1 MTASFC
7 TKSLNKQKNKME
19 TTSKPDKKNFTILL
33 VDDVAANLKLLGDI
47 LIAEGYKIRQVS
59 SGLLALKVTEKEKPD
74 LILLDIMMPG
84 MDGFEVCRQLKQN
97 EQLNDIPIIFISAL
111 NDTGNIVEALAAGGV
126 DYINKPFQ
134 AQEVLARVDTHL
146 KLRAQSKKLQELNA
160 TKDRFF
166 SIIAH
171 DLRGPLGGFMGLTE
185 MMADDNQYF
194 TESEKKEMM
203 SDLSHSARNTFSLLE
218 NLLEWSQMD
227 RGFTEFKPKKL
238 YLLDVVTECISIVA
252 GPAKGKMIGLIAQIT
267 NEPIVFADK
276 NMIQTVIRNL
286 LSNAI
291 KFTPKGGEVTISA
304 KAGENNRMVISVKD
318 TGIGMREELRNNL
331 FRIDANTKRPGT
343 EGEQSTGLGLLL
355 CKEFVEKHGGEI
367 WVESVP
373 DQGSVFSFTVPVAKE
388 IDEKLEFPDAVEAN
402 ADPIHNLNVLIA
414 EDDEISARLILAI
427 IKEFCVS
434 VFRVRT
440 GFEAVEFCRN
450 NPKTNLVLMDIAMP
464 FMDGYE
470 ATKLIRNFN
479 KEVVII
485 AQTTFAMTADHEK
498 ALASG
503 CNDFITKPFVKDELI
518 KLIGKHIKR

>member
-1 MTASFC
+1 
-7 TKSLNKQKNKME
+7 
-19 TTSKPDKKNFTILL
+19 
-33 VDDVAANLKLLGDI
+33 
-47 LIAEGYKIRQVS
+47 
-59 SGLLALKVTEKEKPD
+59 
-74 LILLDIMMPG
+74 MMPN
-84 MDGFEVCRQLKQN
+84 MDGYEVCRQLKNNQ
-97 EQLNDIPIIFISAL
+97 ELKDIPIIFISAL
-111 NDTGNIVEALAAGGV
+111 NDSGNIVKALTSGGV

-134 AQEVLARVDTHL
+134 AQEVLARVQTHL
-146 KLRAQSKKLQELNA
+146 KLRAQSKELQELNA

-185 MMADDNQYF
+185 MMADENQYF
-194 TESEKKEMM
+194 ADSEKKEMM
-203 SDLSHSARNTFSLLE
+203 SDLSHSARNTFNLLE

-238 YLLDVVTECISIVA
+238 YLLDVVTECINIVA

-267 NEPIVFADK
+267 NEPLVFADK
-276 NMIQTVIRNL
+276 NMLQTVIRNL

-304 KAGENNRMVISVKD
+304 KTGENNRTVISVKD
-318 TGIGMREELRNNL
+318 TGIGMKEELRNNL

-367 WVESVP
+367 WVESVQN
-373 DQGSVFSFTVPVAKE
+373 QGSVFSFTVPVAKPA
-388 IDEKLEFPDAVEAN
+388 DEEYVVIEVVEAN
-402 ADPIHNLNVLIA
+402 TDLIHTMNVLIA

-427 IKEFCVS
+427 IKEFSVS
-434 VFRVRT
+434 VFRVKT

-470 ATKLIRNFN
+470 ATRQIRQFN
-479 KEVVII
+479 QEVVII
-485 AQTTFAMTADHEK
+485 AQTTFALSADREK
-498 ALASG
+498 ALEAG
-503 CNDFITKPFVKDELI
+503 CNDYITKPFGSGTLIELI
-518 KLIGKHIKR
+518 RKHIKR